1 MTVASKPAR
10 TGAAQQELRGAALGD
25 SVLAESSWGS
35 QSVQLSDTDGTY
47 VPSME
52 QAKVQMTGLDEVHWD
67 LAYDRASIDR
77 FTVEVEAE
85 RARLLAAIEEAQ
97 ARAEAAKSG
106 AATRHHSAQAQLGA
120 LVLAAQAELAQ
131 IEREHH
137 EIVSAIRTN
146 AEAEAARVL
155 AAARAEAAAVRDAAS
170 SMGVLVNGVGP
181 TLDPL
186 LVELDELGADH
197 SSGPT
202 SDRSIVD
209 LNALGTDHSGVRAR
223 FDAG

>member
-10 TGAAQQELRGAALGD
+10 ASAGQAERCGAALGE
-25 SVLAESSWGS
+25 SVLAESSWSSRGV
-35 QSVQLSDTDGTY
+35 QSPATDGTY

-52 QAKVQMTGLDEVHWD
+52 QAKAQMTGPDEVHWD

-77 FTVEVEAE
+77 FTGAVEAE
-85 RARLLAAIEEAQ
+85 RARLLAAIEAAQ
-97 ARAEAAKSG
+97 ERAVAATSG
-106 AATRHHSAQAQLGA
+106 AAARHHSAQAQLGA

-137 EIVSAIRTN
+137 EIVSAIRTA

-155 AAARAEAAAVRDAAS
+155 EAARAEAAVVRAAAAS
-170 SMGVLVNGVGP
+170 MGLLVNGVGP
-181 TLDPL
+181 TSDPPF
-186 LVELDELGADH
+186 VELDADD
-197 SSGPT
+197 SGGRS
-202 SDRSIVD
+202 SDRPIVD
-209 LNALGTDHSGVRAR
+209 LNSLSTDHSGVGAR